1 MIKTVEYYISELFFL
16 HDCVIIPK
24 FGGFVGNYQSAEV
37 NSTTGFISAPSKKIL
52 FNTNLKTNDGLLI
65 THIANQ
71 EKISLDEAHR
81 NVDEFARHCNKKLST
96 SKILRIKEIGLFT
109 LATEGNIIFLQDNT
123 QNYNLAS
130 FGLKTT
136 HHNKLFRENK
146 TTEQAKSR
154 VKTVKTV
161 TINYPQIFRAAAVMI
176 PLALISYLSISQ
188 QDKITDIYAQMA
200 TLNPFS
206 SNENIIPNLQGVTAE
221 TNDVI
226 FPSIS
231 DNIEDID
238 NIEYVEDVEDV
249 EDTSILD
256 ELDLEDDI
264 STFIPSSTYYIIGG
278 AFSEKKNAYQLL
290 DKISKSN
297 YNAEILDGSSLLRVS
312 YDYFYNREDA
322 ILALNKI
329 KLENPRA
336 WLLTK

>member
-206 SNENIIPNLQGVTAE
+206 STENIIPNLEEVTAE

-238 NIEYVEDVEDV
+238 NIEYVADV

>member
-238 NIEYVEDVEDV
+238 NIEYVADV

-290 DKISKSN
+290 EKISKSN

>member
-238 NIEYVEDVEDV
+238 NIEYVADV

>member
-206 SNENIIPNLQGVTAE
+206 STENIIPNLEEVTAE

-238 NIEYVEDVEDV
+238 NIEYVEDVED
-249 EDTSILD
+249 TSI
-256 ELDLEDDI
+256 LDLEDDI

>member
-136 HHNKLFRENK
+136 HHKKLFRENK

-238 NIEYVEDVEDV
+238 NIEYVEDVED
-249 EDTSILD
+249 TSILD

>member
-1 MIKTVEYYISELFFL
+1 MIKTVEYYVSELFFL

-71 EKISLDEAHR
+71 EKISQDEAHK
-81 NVDEFARHCNKKLST
+81 NVDEFARYCNKKLST

-136 HHNKLFRENK
+136 RHKKLIRENK
-146 TTEQAKSR
+146 TAEQVKSS

-161 TINYPQIFRAAAVMI
+161 NINYPQIFRAAAVII

-206 SNENIIPNLQGVTAE
+206 STENIIPNLKDVTTE
-221 TNDVI
+221 TKDVI
-226 FPSIS
+226 FPSIT
-231 DNIEDID
+231 EDIENIDDVD
-238 NIEYVEDVEDV
+238 NIEYVEDIN
-249 EDTSILD
+249 ILD